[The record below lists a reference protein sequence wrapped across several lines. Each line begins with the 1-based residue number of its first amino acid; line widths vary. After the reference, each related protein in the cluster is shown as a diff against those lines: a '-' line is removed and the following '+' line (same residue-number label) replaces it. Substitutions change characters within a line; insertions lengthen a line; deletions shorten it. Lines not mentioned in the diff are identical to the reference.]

1 MPPYDQPRQDEP
13 PLRLPEPPP
22 PPSPALLRRAE
33 RGWAEFLRRAEG
45 PVRTGDA
52 S

>member
-1 MPPYDQPRQDEP
+1 MPPYDRPRQDEP
-13 PLRLPEPPP
+13 ALRLPEPPP

>member
-1 MPPYDQPRQDEP
+1 MTPSDDTCDREP